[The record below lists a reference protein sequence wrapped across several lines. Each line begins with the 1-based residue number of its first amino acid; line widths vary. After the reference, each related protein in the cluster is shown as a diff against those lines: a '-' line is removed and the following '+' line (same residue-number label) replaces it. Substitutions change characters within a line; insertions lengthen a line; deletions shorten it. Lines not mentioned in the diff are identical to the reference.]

1 MTREALL
8 EKYLHD
14 RLTETDRQEFN
25 ELLKNDPE
33 FKEEVAFETDIKRAV
48 TAEEDA
54 NFMDIL
60 SDFESEAREEVGS
73 LDTNGSDAES
83 VEEGTSFKS
92 DLREASD
99 SLETDSD
106 LVDTTSFKS
115 EKRWEK
121 GTKGLHD
128 LTSRR
133 RTFPTKWLVAASVA
147 LLIGLTYFTMNRSSS
162 PEELYQDNFAPY
174 RNVTYPITRGEEA
187 VDEKTQAFLA
197 YSKGDYEAAVPL
209 FETLYTSEQEP
220 YYLFYQANALIELNR
235 AGEAIPLLEEHLKTS
250 DPLTD
255 KSSWYLAMAYL
266 QLEEVENAKKVLK
279 DVVDKNAY
287 KAEDAKR
294 LLEEL

>member
-1 MTREALL
+1 ML

-33 FKEEVAFETDIKRAV
+33 FKEEVEFETDVKRAI

-54 NFMDIL
+54 DFMDML
-60 SDFESEAREEVGS
+60 SDFESEAREEAGS
-73 LDTNGSDAES
+73 LDSDAPGSDSGKEPNS
-83 VEEGTSFKS
+83 NRF
-92 DLREASD
+92 DLPEASD
-99 SLETDSD
+99 SLEMDSDSD
-106 LVDTTSFKS
+106 LADGTSFKS
-115 EKRWEK
+115 EKQWEE

-147 LLIGLTYFTMNRSSS
+147 LLVGLTYFTMNQSSS
-162 PEELYQDNFAPY
+162 PEELYQDSFAPY
-174 RNVTYPITRGEEA
+174 RNVTHPITRGEEV

-209 FETLYTSEQEP
+209 FENLYTSEQEP

-235 AGEAIPLLEEHLKTS
+235 AGEAVPLLEEHLKTS
-250 DPLTD
+250 DALTD

-266 QLEEVENAKKVLK
+266 QLEEVENAKKALT
-279 DVVDKNAY
+279 DVVEKEAY
-287 KAEDAKR
+287 KAEDAKW